1 MRNLSKE
8 DSQTVSA
15 ESIFGRCM
23 IMSGQTILSEPRP
36 YRIDEIPAFN
46 IDYRGLVDY
55 ARSKNKTVPEL
66 SDEEKNKFI
75 FGSSMQ
81 EVRKKML
88 LL

>member
-1 MRNLSKE
+1 
-8 DSQTVSA
+8 
-15 ESIFGRCM
+15 
-23 IMSGQTILSEPRP
+23 MSGQTILSEPRP